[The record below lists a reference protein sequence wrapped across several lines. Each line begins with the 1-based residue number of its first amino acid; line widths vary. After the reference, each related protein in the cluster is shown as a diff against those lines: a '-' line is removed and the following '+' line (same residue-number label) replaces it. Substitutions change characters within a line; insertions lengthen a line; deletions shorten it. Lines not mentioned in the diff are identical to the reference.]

1 MKRFVA
7 TLALCASI
15 ATVSFGTVLTFDN
28 ATSNYGAIPTD
39 YGSRVNNSGNDAGGR
54 TDFNL
59 THGAT
64 PNVTV
69 QMFTADYQGGT
80 WNQLG
85 NLYHWPTDYAD
96 LVDVAYYS
104 PSTQG
109 ARIILTA
116 DAGHEVSLHSFQM
129 GGWYRSD
136 QTLPFLQVLVDGNPV
151 FTQTNIT
158 ISGTTADT
166 FTFDPNT
173 VKGRVIEIR
182 FGGNWS
188 VGIDNIAFSQTGGC
202 APNPADVNNDGV
214 VDDADLLEVLFNFG
228 WSCGG

>member
-28 ATSNYGAIPTD
+28 ADFSIPTD

-54 TDFNL
+54 TGFNL

-69 QMFTADYQGGT
+69 QMFSADYQGGT
-80 WNQLG
+80 WYQLG
-85 NLYHWPTDYAD
+85 NLYRWTAGYAD
-96 LVDVAYYS
+96 LVYVAFHV
-104 PSTQG
+104 PDNQG

-116 DAGHEVSLHSFQM
+116 DAGHEVRLHSFQM
-129 GGWYRSD
+129 GGYAQSD
-136 QTLPFLQVLVDGNPV
+136 RTLPFLQVLVDGNPV

-158 ISGTTADT
+158 ISDTTAGT

-182 FGGNWS
+182 FAGNWN
-188 VGIDNIAFSQTGGC
+188 VGIDNIAFSQTVGC
-202 APNPADVNNDGV
+202 ENPADVNNDGV

>member
-28 ATSNYGAIPTD
+28 VGSSIIPTD
-39 YGSRVNNSGNDAGGR
+39 YGSRVNASGADAGGR
-54 TDFNL
+54 TNFNL
-59 THGAT
+59 TFGAT
-64 PNVTV
+64 PNVAV
-69 QMFTADYQGGT
+69 QMFGADYYGGT
-80 WNQLG
+80 WNQYS
-85 NLYHWPTDYAD
+85 NLYHWSTDYAN
-96 LVDVAYYS
+96 LRDVAYTYD
-104 PSTQG
+104 G
-109 ARIILTA
+109 GRIIFTA
-116 DAGHEVSLHSFQM
+116 DAGHEVRLHSFQM
-129 GGWYRSD
+129 GGWRRD
-136 QTLPFLQVLVDGNPV
+136 RTLTFLQVLVDGNPV
-151 FTQTNIT
+151 FTQANIT
-158 ISGTTADT
+158 ISGTTANT
-166 FTFDPNT
+166 FTFDPDV

-182 FGGNWS
+182 WADHTGGS

>member
-1 MKRFVA
+1 MKRFIA
-7 TLALCASI
+7 TAALCVSA
-15 ATVSFGTVLTFDN
+15 ATVAFGTVLTFDN
-28 ATSNYGAIPTD
+28 AGSYTIPTD
-39 YGSRVNNSGNDAGGR
+39 YGSRVNNLGNDAGGR
-54 TDFNL
+54 TGFNL

-69 QMFTADYQGGT
+69 QMFSADYQGGT

-85 NLYHWPTDYAD
+85 NLGRWPTGYAD
-96 LVDVAYYS
+96 LVDVAYHS
-104 PSTQG
+104 PSNEG

-116 DAGHEVSLHSFQM
+116 DAGHEVRLHSFQM
-129 GGWYRSD
+129 GGWPNTDRI
-136 QTLPFLQVLVDGNPV
+136 LPFLQVLVDGNPV

-182 FGGNWS
+182 FAGDWN

-202 APNPADVNNDGV
+202 EPNPADVNNDGV
-214 VDDADLLEVLFNFG
+214 VDDADLLLVLFNFG
-228 WSCGG
+228 WRCGD

>member
-28 ATSNYGAIPTD
+28 AEYVIPTD

-54 TDFNL
+54 TGFNL

-69 QMFTADYQGGT
+69 QMFSADYQGGT

-85 NLYHWPTDYAD
+85 NLGRWPTGYAD
-96 LVDVAYYS
+96 LVDVAYHS
-104 PSTQG
+104 PSNEG

-116 DAGHEVSLHSFQM
+116 DAGQEVRLHSFQM
-129 GGWYRSD
+129 GGWPRSD

-166 FTFDPNT
+166 FTFDPNA

-182 FGGNWS
+182 FGGNWN

-202 APNPADVNNDGV
+202 EPNPADVNNDGV

>member
-1 MKRFVA
+1 MKRFIA
-7 TLALCASI
+7 TAALCAGI

-28 ATSNYGAIPTD
+28 ATNTYGAIPTD
-39 YGSRVNNSGNDAGGR
+39 YGSRVNASGADAGGR
-54 TDFNL
+54 TNFNL

-80 WNQLG
+80 WNQIG
-85 NLYHWPTDYAD
+85 NLYRWSTGYAN
-96 LVDVAYYS
+96 LVDVAYHSYNE
-104 PSTQG
+104 G

-116 DAGHEVSLHSFQM
+116 DAGHEVRLHSFQM
-129 GGWYRSD
+129 GGYYANQR
-136 QTLPFLQVLVDGNPV
+136 LPFLQVLVDGNPIY
-151 FTQTNIT
+151 TQTDIPINT
-158 ISGTTADT
+158 TTADT
-166 FTFDPNT
+166 FTFDPDT

-182 FGGNWS
+182 FGNDWG

-202 APNPADVNNDGV
+202 EPNPADVNNDGV

>member
-28 ATSNYGAIPTD
+28 AGSYTIPTD
-39 YGSRVNNSGNDAGGR
+39 YGSRVNNLGNDAGGR
-54 TDFNL
+54 TGFNL

-69 QMFTADYQGGT
+69 QMFSADYQGGT

-85 NLYHWPTDYAD
+85 NLGRWPTGYAD
-96 LVDVAYYS
+96 LVDVAYHS
-104 PSTQG
+104 PSNEG

-116 DAGHEVSLHSFQM
+116 DAGHEVRLHSFQM
-129 GGWYRSD
+129 GGWLNRPI
-136 QTLPFLQVLVDGNPV
+136 LPFLQVLVDGNPV

-158 ISGTTADT
+158 ISGTTAT
-166 FTFDPNT
+166 PSPSTRIRSKAGSSKFAAQAT
-173 VKGRVIEIR
+173 GRGHR
-182 FGGNWS
+182 
-188 VGIDNIAFSQTGGC
+188 
-202 APNPADVNNDGV
+202 
-214 VDDADLLEVLFNFG
+214 
-228 WSCGG
+228 

>member
-1 MKRFVA
+1 MKRFIA
-7 TLALCASI
+7 TAALCVSA
-15 ATVSFGTVLTFDN
+15 ATVAFGTVLTFDN
-28 ATSNYGAIPTD
+28 AGGFVIPTD
-39 YGSRVNNSGNDAGGR
+39 YGSRVDNSGNDAGGR
-54 TDFNL
+54 TGFNL

-69 QMFTADYQGGT
+69 QMFSADYQGGT

-85 NLYHWPTDYAD
+85 NLYRWSTDYAD
-96 LVDVAYYS
+96 LIDVAYHV

-116 DAGHEVSLHSFQM
+116 DAGREVCLHSFQM

-151 FTQTNIT
+151 FTETNIT
-158 ISGTTADT
+158 ISGTTANT
-166 FTFDPNT
+166 FSFDPNA

-188 VGIDNIAFSQTGGC
+188 VGIDNIAFSQVARC
-202 APNPADVNNDGV
+202 EPNPADVNNDGV
-214 VDDADLLEVLFNFG
+214 VDDADLLLVLFNFG
-228 WSCGG
+228 WRCGD